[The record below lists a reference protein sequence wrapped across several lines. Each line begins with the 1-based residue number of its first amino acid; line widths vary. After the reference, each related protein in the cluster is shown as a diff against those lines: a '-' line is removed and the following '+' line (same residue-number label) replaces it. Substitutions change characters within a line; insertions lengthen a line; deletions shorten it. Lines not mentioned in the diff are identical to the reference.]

1 MRKAMFS
8 ILPVAGF
15 LTGCVVF
22 AGPKK
27 PDPLVGWGGVWVG
40 EYQSEGGNVGTL
52 EFEFSVDTAGRPLGI
67 ARFDTE
73 GGPQEVRLTEPVLT
87 PDSIKDRHGVRRP
100 LLRAARCAYTAGRRG
115 SLRSLAREPRR
126 DPGLR
131 YLARNR
137 ATTRRCRSPLQG
149 SSSPSDAAARF
160 SPTDRTTRAAG
171 RGRLTPSRELDSHA
185 ARGGTSPASP
195 CHRAP

>member
-87 PDSIKDRHGVRRP
+87 PDSLKTAMEFDGLYSELRGARTPRGAEGVYVVWPESREEILDSGTWRV
-100 LLRAARCAYTAGRRG
+100 TA
-115 SLRSLAREPRR
+115 LPHAVA
-126 DPGLR
+126 GLR
-131 YLARNR
+131 FRARR
-137 ATTRRCRSPLQG
+137 RLLTRRRVSHPPIEPL
-149 SSSPSDAAARF
+149 
-160 SPTDRTTRAAG
+160 
-171 RGRLTPSRELDSHA
+171 ELLVE
-185 ARGGTSPASP
+185 GV
-195 CHRAP
+195 